1 MLMKRVLV
9 ALVLVANPLMAGA
22 PSDAQRIEEATAALP
37 QDLRAGAG
45 VLVTDD
51 DGSQRTLRE
60 GRNGFVCFPDDGEPG
75 FKTACVEPSVL
86 RFVAGLGPIMEQ
98 ATSVT
103 DRRARIDAA
112 FEDGSLVPPEPGSRT
127 YILSGPDRER
137 AELLMGIFLP
147 GATAE
152 STGLPTERSD
162 GTWLM
167 CPGSPGAHIM
177 VGDIPY
183 GQDEE
188 LWKTCGR

>member
-1 MLMKRVLV
+1 MKRLLAML
-9 ALVLVANPLMAGA
+9 ALVVSPLMAA
-22 PSDAQRIEEATAALP
+22 DQSDARRIEEATAALP
-37 QDLRAGAG
+37 QDLRAGAE

-51 DGSQRTLRE
+51 DGNQRTLRE
-60 GRNGFVCFPDDGEPG
+60 GRNGFVCFPDDAEPG
-75 FKTACVEPSVL
+75 FKTACVEPSVR
-86 RFVAGLGPIMEQ
+86 RFVAGLLPILEK
-98 ATSVT
+98 ATSVAE
-103 DRRARIDAA
+103 RRALVDAA
-112 FEDGSLVPPEPGSRT
+112 FEDGSFVPPQPGSRT

-152 STGLPTERSD
+152 STGLSTERSD

-167 CPGSPGAHIM
+167 CPRSPGAHIM

-188 LWKTCGR
+188 FWKTCGR